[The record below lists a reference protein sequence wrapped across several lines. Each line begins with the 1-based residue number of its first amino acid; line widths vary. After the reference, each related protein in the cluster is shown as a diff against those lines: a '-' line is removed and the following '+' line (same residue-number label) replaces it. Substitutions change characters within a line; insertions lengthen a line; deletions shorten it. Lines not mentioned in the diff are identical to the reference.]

1 MERLKDMVNFYT
13 IPNWFFGYDIGLE
26 ILFALITIL
35 VAGFAFKAY
44 SLSKEQE
51 FKLFGISFTLIS
63 LSYFAWSLI
72 NIFFVEELNEHTRV
86 LLLGNIGLL
95 SVTGIYLHI
104 LLFMTGLTT
113 LFYMTCKV
121 KSWKLYSLMIITNLL
136 VVMLSCNKLFAIY
149 TVSSL
154 LIFFIVLFYVSKYFE
169 SKNSKIGWLLVAF
182 ISLLAANLAFLFE
195 NVNSPYVIA
204 HLLELISFG
213 IILINLV
220 RMKHGKKKKSS

>member
-1 MERLKDMVNFYT
+1 MAHFYT

-26 ILFALITIL
+26 VLFALITIF
-35 VAGFAFKAY
+35 VAGFAFRAY

-72 NIFFVEELNEHTRV
+72 NIFFVEELNENTRV

-95 SVTGIYLHI
+95 SVTAIYLHI

-113 LFYMTCKV
+113 LFYMTCRV
-121 KSWKLYSLMIITNLL
+121 KSWRLYLLMVITNIF

-149 TVSSL
+149 SISSL
-154 LIFFIVLFYVSKYFE
+154 LIFFIILSYSNKYFE
-169 SKNSKIGWLLVAF
+169 TKNSKVGWLLAAF
-182 ISLLAANLAFLFE
+182 VSLLAANLAFLFE
-195 NVNSPYVIA
+195 SATSSYVVA

-213 IILINLV
+213 IILINLI
-220 RMKHGKKKKSS
+220 RMKNGEKKK